1 MRITLL
7 VDSLQFLS
15 LGTGKIHAVDRAYLA
30 KYDYPAATMCGRAI
44 PAGADIRPVRAME
57 SGKVCGRCVAGLR
70 TYMGGAKRLYVT
82 PQVRFEESE
91 AQR

>member
-30 KYDYPAATMCGRAI
+30 KYGYDPATMCGRAI
-44 PAGADIRPVRAME
+44 PSGADVRPTRTIE
-57 SGKVCGRCVAGLR
+57 SERVCGRCVATLR
-70 TYMGGAKRLYVT
+70 TYTGGAQRLYAT
-82 PQVRFEESE
+82 PQVRFEGSE